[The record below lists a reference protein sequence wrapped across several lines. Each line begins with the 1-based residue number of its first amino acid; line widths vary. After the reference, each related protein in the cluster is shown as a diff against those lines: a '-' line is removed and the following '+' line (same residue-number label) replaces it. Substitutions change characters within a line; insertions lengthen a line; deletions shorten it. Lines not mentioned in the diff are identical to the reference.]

1 MPKITPPADPLH
13 TRAVALL
20 AALDE
25 LFEPAW
31 AMEVGSRFYVYSL
44 ILPAAHGG
52 IRAATDAGR
61 PFVFHRAI
69 EAKHINAEPFRTALL
84 FADEVCERYG
94 RWVLL
99 KPDEAQP

>member
-1 MPKITPPADPLH
+1 MGETMPKTTPPVDPLH
-13 TRAVALL
+13 ARAVALL
-20 AALDE
+20 AALNE
-25 LFEPAW
+25 LFQPAW

-44 ILPAAHGG
+44 TITAGEGG
-52 IRAATDAGR
+52 

-69 EAKHINAEPFRTALL
+69 EAKNINCEPFRTALL

-94 RWVLL
+94 RWMLL